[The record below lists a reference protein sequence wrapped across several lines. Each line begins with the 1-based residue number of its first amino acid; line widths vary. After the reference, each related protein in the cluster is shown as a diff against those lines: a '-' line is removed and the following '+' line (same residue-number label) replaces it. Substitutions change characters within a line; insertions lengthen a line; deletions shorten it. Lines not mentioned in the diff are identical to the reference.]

1 MAKRYKEVFDP
12 NHSQECICHRGP
24 MNRGL
29 EESPE
34 GDFVDIEDYE
44 ELKNQLAKA
53 NERVRELEERCSSH
67 EKDMFRQCVFMEKTA
82 EKLEQHREW
91 QATANVLRRPTR
103 EAKKAVNKFALE
115 NKIEA
120 LQELL
125 RRKSHKDVHHLI
137 EIVIDSYKNQLRKE
151 QE

>member
-53 NERVRELEERCSSH
+53 NERVEELESKH
-67 EKDMFRQCVFMEKTA
+67 LNLVLWHNLDPQQA
-82 EKLEQHREW
+82 KLYSDKY
-91 QATANVLRRPTR
+91 A
-103 EAKKAVNKFALE
+103 NKFAIE
-115 NKIEA
+115 QKIEA
-120 LQELL
+120 LKELL
-125 RRKSHKDVHHLI
+125 TRKSHKSVHHLI
-137 EIVIDSYKNQLRKE
+137 EIVIDSYENQLRKE
-151 QE
+151 QAHEKT